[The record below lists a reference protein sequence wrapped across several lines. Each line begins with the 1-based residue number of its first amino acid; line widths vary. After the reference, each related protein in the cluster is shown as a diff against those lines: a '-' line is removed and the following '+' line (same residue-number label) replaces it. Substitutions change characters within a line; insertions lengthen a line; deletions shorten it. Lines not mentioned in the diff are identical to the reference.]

1 MVEVTDDWFPKSLQ
15 NGSNLTSTVF
25 AFVYPHNHTISPD
38 ILLFS
43 AIDELN
49 KVQPNTKFNIIQ
61 TPMEPKIITQEKLK
75 HKWILAIIIIAI
87 LLVIIAICVVIW
99 AWKNMQKMKK
109 KAQMDTTT
117 TTGGLYKQQEKTMQS
132 SILSTP
138 DAMMIADTFRQ
149 VMSTSDLD
157 QSRNQVGKDLLNR
170 QLMSEGTLLSQVERR
185 TSSTK

>member
-1 MVEVTDDWFPKSLQ
+1 
-15 NGSNLTSTVF
+15 
-25 AFVYPHNHTISPD
+25 
-38 ILLFS
+38 
-43 AIDELN
+43 
-49 KVQPNTKFNIIQ
+49 
-61 TPMEPKIITQEKLK
+61 
-75 HKWILAIIIIAI
+75 
-87 LLVIIAICVVIW
+87 
-99 AWKNMQKMKK
+99 
-109 KAQMDTTT
+109 MDTTTT
-117 TTGGLYKQQEKTMQS
+117 TTGGLYQQQEKTMQS